1 MPTTKTQAI
10 RVLLVDDH
18 EVIRVGLRTVLGQTQ
33 GVAVIGEAGTMAEA
47 VQQAQRLKPDV
58 ILMDVR
64 LPDGS
69 GIDACREILGAL
81 PGTRV
86 IFLTSYADDDS
97 VLAAVLAGAHGYI
110 LKEIDSP
117 ALLEAIRSV
126 AKGQSILDSHV
137 TERALRWLRGLHDLP
152 ATSGTDQ
159 LSSQEER
166 VVALVAE
173 GKTNKEIAVALGLSD
188 KTVKNYLAN
197 VFQKLRITR
206 RAQATCLFCE
216 TARMSDQHS
225 DLLLLGSK
233 S

>member
-1 MPTTKTQAI
+1 MLTTKMQTI

-33 GVAVIGEAGTMAEA
+33 GVIVVGEAGTMADA
-47 VQQAQRLKPDV
+47 IQQTQRVKPDV

-69 GIDACREILGAL
+69 GVDACREILGAL

-97 VLAAVLAGAHGYI
+97 VLAGAHGYV

-126 AKGQSILDSHV
+126 AKGQSILDSNV

-152 ATSGTDQ
+152 ATPGTDQ

-206 RAQATCLFCE
+206 RAQAAAFFVK
-216 TARMSDQHS
+216 RQ
-225 DLLLLGSK
+225 G
-233 S
+233 

>member
-1 MPTTKTQAI
+1 MLTTKAQAI

-18 EVIRVGLRTVLGQTQ
+18 EVVRVGLRTVLGQTQ
-33 GVAVIGEAGTMAEA
+33 GVTVVGEAGTMTDAI
-47 VQQAQRLKPDV
+47 QQAQRLKPDV

-69 GIDACREILGAL
+69 GVDACREILGAV
-81 PGTRV
+81 PETRV

-117 ALLEAIRSV
+117 ALLEAILSV
-126 AKGQSILDSHV
+126 AKGQSILDSSV

-152 ATSGTDQ
+152 ATPGTDQ

-206 RAQATCLFCE
+206 RAQAAAFFVK
-216 TARMSDQHS
+216 RQ
-225 DLLLLGSK
+225 G
-233 S
+233 

>member
-1 MPTTKTQAI
+1 MLTTKIQAI

-33 GVAVIGEAGTMAEA
+33 GVTVVGEAGTMADA
-47 VQQAQRLKPDV
+47 IQQTQRLRPDV

-69 GIDACREILGAL
+69 GVEACREILGAL

-86 IFLTSYADDDS
+86 IFLTSYDDDDS
-97 VLAAVLAGAHGYI
+97 VLAAVLAGAHGYV
-110 LKEIDSP
+110 LKEIDSS
-117 ALLEAIRSV
+117 ALREAIRSV
-126 AKGQSILDSHV
+126 AKGQSILDSTV

-152 ATSGTDQ
+152 ATPGADQ

-206 RAQATCLFCE
+206 RAQAAAFFVK
-216 TARMSDQHS
+216 RQ
-225 DLLLLGSK
+225 G
-233 S
+233 

>member
-1 MPTTKTQAI
+1 MLTTKTQVI

-33 GVAVIGEAGTMAEA
+33 GVTVVGEAGTMAEA
-47 VQQAQRLKPDV
+47 ILQTQRLKPDV

-97 VLAAVLAGAHGYI
+97 VLAAVLAGAHGYV
-110 LKEIDSP
+110 LKEIDSS

-126 AKGQSILDSHV
+126 AKGQSILDSSV

-152 ATSGTDQ
+152 AASGTDQ

-206 RAQATCLFCE
+206 RAQAAAFFVK
-216 TARMSDQHS
+216 RQ
-225 DLLLLGSK
+225 G
-233 S
+233 

>member
-1 MPTTKTQAI
+1 MLTTKAQAI

-18 EVIRVGLRTVLGQTQ
+18 EVVRVGLRTVLGQTQ
-33 GVAVIGEAGTMAEA
+33 GVTVVGEASTMADA
-47 VQQAQRLKPDV
+47 IQQAQRLKPDV

-69 GIDACREILGAL
+69 GVDACREILGAL

-117 ALLEAIRSV
+117 ALLEAILSV
-126 AKGQSILDSHV
+126 AKGQSILDSSV

-152 ATSGTDQ
+152 ATPGTDQ

-206 RAQATCLFCE
+206 RAQAAAFFVK
-216 TARMSDQHS
+216 RQ
-225 DLLLLGSK
+225 G
-233 S
+233 

>member
-1 MPTTKTQAI
+1 MLTTKTHGI

-18 EVIRVGLRTVLGQTQ
+18 EVIRVGLRTVFGQTQ
-33 GVAVIGEAGTMAEA
+33 DVTIVGEAGTMAEA

-69 GIDACREILGAL
+69 GIDACREILLAL
-81 PGTRV
+81 PWTRV

-97 VLAAVLAGAHGYI
+97 VLAAVLAGAHGYV

-126 AKGQSILDSHV
+126 AKGQSILDSSV

-152 ATSGTDQ
+152 AISGTDQ
-159 LSSQEER
+159 LSAQEER

-206 RAQATCLFCE
+206 RAQAAAFFVKRH
-216 TARMSDQHS
+216 A
-225 DLLLLGSK
+225 
-233 S
+233 

>member
-1 MPTTKTQAI
+1 MLTTKTQAI

-18 EVIRVGLRTVLGQTQ
+18 EVIRVGLRTVLGQTH
-33 GVAVIGEAGTMAEA
+33 GVTIVGEAGTMAEA
-47 VQQAQRLKPDV
+47 IQQAQKLKPDV

-69 GIDACREILGAL
+69 GVDACREILGAL
-81 PGTRV
+81 PETRV

-97 VLAAVLAGAHGYI
+97 VLAAVLAGAHGYV

-126 AKGQSILDSHV
+126 AKGQSILDSSV

-152 ATSGTDQ
+152 VPPGTDQ

-206 RAQATCLFCE
+206 RAQAAAFFVK
-216 TARMSDQHS
+216 RQ
-225 DLLLLGSK
+225 G
-233 S
+233 

>member
-1 MPTTKTQAI
+1 MLTTKTQAI

-33 GVAVIGEAGTMAEA
+33 GVAVIGEAGTLAEA

-97 VLAAVLAGAHGYI
+97 VLAAVLAGAHGYV

-206 RAQATCLFCE
+206 RAQAAAFFVK
-216 TARMSDQHS
+216 RQ
-225 DLLLLGSK
+225 G
-233 S
+233 

>member
-1 MPTTKTQAI
+1 MLTTKTQVQPI

-18 EVIRVGLRTVLGQTQ
+18 EVIRVGLRTVLAQNQ
-33 GVAVIGEAGTMAEA
+33 GITVVGEAGTMTDAIL
-47 VQQAQRLKPDV
+47 QTQKLKPDV
-58 ILMDVR
+58 VLMDVR

-69 GIDACREILGAL
+69 GVDACREILGAL
-81 PGTRV
+81 PDTRV

-97 VLAAVLAGAHGYI
+97 VLAAVLAGAHGYV

-117 ALLEAIRSV
+117 GLLEAIRSV
-126 AKGQSILDSHV
+126 AKGQSILDSTV
-137 TERALRWLRGLHDLP
+137 TERALRWLRGVHDLP
-152 ATSGTDQ
+152 APPGTDQ

-206 RAQATCLFCE
+206 RAQAAAFFVK
-216 TARMSDQHS
+216 RQ
-225 DLLLLGSK
+225 G
-233 S
+233 

>member
-1 MPTTKTQAI
+1 MLTTKTHVI

-18 EVIRVGLRTVLGQTQ
+18 EVIRMGLRTVLGQTQ

-97 VLAAVLAGAHGYI
+97 VLAAVLAGAHGYV

-117 ALLEAIRSV
+117 ALLDAIRSV

-206 RAQATCLFCE
+206 RAQAAAFFVK
-216 TARMSDQHS
+216 RQ
-225 DLLLLGSK
+225 G
-233 S
+233 

>member
-1 MPTTKTQAI
+1 MADAI
-10 RVLLVDDH
+10 
-18 EVIRVGLRTVLGQTQ
+18 
-33 GVAVIGEAGTMAEA
+33 
-47 VQQAQRLKPDV
+47 QQAQKLKPDV

-69 GIDACREILGAL
+69 GVDACREILGML
-81 PGTRV
+81 PGTRI

-97 VLAAVLAGAHGYI
+97 VLAAVLAGAHGYV

-126 AKGQSILDSHV
+126 ANGQSILDSSV

-152 ATSGTDQ
+152 SIPGTDQ

-206 RAQATCLFCE
+206 RAQAAAFFVK
-216 TARMSDQHS
+216 RQ
-225 DLLLLGSK
+225 G
-233 S
+233 

>member
-1 MPTTKTQAI
+1 MLTTKTQVQTI

-18 EVIRVGLRTVLGQTQ
+18 EVIRVGLRTVLAQNQ
-33 GVAVIGEAGTMAEA
+33 GITVVGEAGTMADA
-47 VQQAQRLKPDV
+47 ILQTQKLKPDV
-58 ILMDVR
+58 VLMDVR

-69 GIDACREILGAL
+69 GVDACREILGAL
-81 PGTRV
+81 PDTRV

-97 VLAAVLAGAHGYI
+97 VLAAVLAGAQGYV

-117 ALLEAIRSV
+117 GLLEAIRSV
-126 AKGQSILDSHV
+126 AKGQSILDSTV
-137 TERALRWLRGLHDLP
+137 TERALRWLRGVHDLP
-152 ATSGTDQ
+152 APPGTDQ

-206 RAQATCLFCE
+206 RAQAAAFFVK
-216 TARMSDQHS
+216 RQ
-225 DLLLLGSK
+225 G
-233 S
+233 

>member
-1 MPTTKTQAI
+1 MLTTKTQTI

-33 GVAVIGEAGTMAEA
+33 GVTVVGEAGTMADA
-47 VQQAQRLKPDV
+47 IQQAQRLKPDV
-58 ILMDVR
+58 VLMDVR

-69 GIDACREILGAL
+69 GVDACREILGAL

-97 VLAAVLAGAHGYI
+97 VLAAVLAGAHGYV

-126 AKGQSILDSHV
+126 AKGQSILDSSV

-152 ATSGTDQ
+152 APPGTDQ

-206 RAQATCLFCE
+206 RAQAAAFFVK
-216 TARMSDQHS
+216 RQ
-225 DLLLLGSK
+225 G
-233 S
+233 

>member
-1 MPTTKTQAI
+1 MLTTKTQAI

-18 EVIRVGLRTVLGQTQ
+18 EVIRVGLRTVLGQAQ
-33 GVAVIGEAGTMAEA
+33 GVTVVGEAGTMAEA

-81 PGTRV
+81 PGIRV

-117 ALLEAIRSV
+117 ALLDAIRSV
-126 AKGQSILDSHV
+126 AKGQSILDSSV

-206 RAQATCLFCE
+206 RAQAAAFFVK
-216 TARMSDQHS
+216 RQ
-225 DLLLLGSK
+225 G
-233 S
+233 